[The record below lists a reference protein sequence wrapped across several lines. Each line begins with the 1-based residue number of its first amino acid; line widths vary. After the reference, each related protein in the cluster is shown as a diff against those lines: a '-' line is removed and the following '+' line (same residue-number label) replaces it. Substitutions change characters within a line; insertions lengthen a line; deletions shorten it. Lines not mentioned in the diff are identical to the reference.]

1 MKPNAR
7 CLVTLGSRG
16 LVVKLYGVGTTG
28 MTVACEIKRIL
39 MYQETEDVHNDIKL
53 KLLPSIKS

>member
-1 MKPNAR
+1 ML
-7 CLVTLGSRG
+7 CHSRG